1 MKFLAFGLL
10 VAVTFYG
17 CPPQVTYPDNPYLEF
32 KALDISEDAIK
43 KFTLSARFTDGDGDI
58 GYYQDRPNDPIFDDI
73 TSDYYYNF
81 VIEMQV
87 QKNGIWK
94 DTSISYESIDNG
106 DTTIVYYND
115 LASARLPYLTQDGHN
130 KSLNGDIEKTAY
142 LPLLLGD
149 TIRFRAFIYDRSL
162 NKSNVI
168 FTPGY
173 FVKNP

>member
-1 MKFLAFGLL
+1 MAF
-10 VAVTFYG
+10 TFYG
-17 CPPQVTYPDNPYLEF
+17 CPPQVTYPDSPYLEF
-32 KALDISEDAIK
+32 KALDIGYGTSGDSLK
-43 KFTLSARFTDGDGDI
+43 KFTLTARFTDGDGNI
-58 GYYQDRPNDPIFDDI
+58 GYYQDRPNDPIFDD
-73 TSDYYYNF
+73 TSSDYYYNF

-87 QKNGIWK
+87 QKYGIWK
-94 DTSISYESIDNG
+94 DTIISYELIDNG

-115 LASARLPYLTQDGHN
+115 LASTRLPYLTQDGQD
-130 KSLNGDIEKTAY
+130 KGLRGDIEKTAY